1 MLKESMLSQGSL
13 VRFLFINQTFAD
25 VKPRKT
31 CKITVDD
38 ANIVNFILFG
48 INTTVIFASI
58 LSLKGIG

>member
-31 CKITVDD
+31 CKITVDN
-38 ANIVNFILFG
+38 ANIFNFILLG
-48 INTTVIFASI
+48 INTTMIIASI
-58 LSLKGIG
+58 LSSKAIS